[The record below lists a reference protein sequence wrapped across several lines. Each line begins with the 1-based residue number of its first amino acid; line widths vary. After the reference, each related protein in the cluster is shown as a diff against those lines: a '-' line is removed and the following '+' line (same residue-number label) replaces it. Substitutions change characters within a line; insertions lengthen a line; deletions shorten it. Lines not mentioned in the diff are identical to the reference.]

1 MRIAVVGAGA
11 IGAFV
16 GACLARGGTETHLL
30 ARGPHLA
37 AMRRD
42 GVQVLAD
49 AETWSVRVAC
59 TDDPRDIGPVDCVIL
74 GLKAYAYA
82 GAGELLRPLLAAQTA
97 VVPAQNGIPWWYFHE
112 HGGPYDGRR
121 IESVDPAGAVS
132 AAIGPE
138 RVIGCVVY
146 PAVVLEAPGVIRH
159 IEGRRFAIGEPSG
172 AVTERCRSLSQAM
185 TAGGLRCP
193 IEARLREQIWV
204 KLMGNAA
211 FNPLSA
217 LTGATMAE
225 ICQFQPTR
233 ALAAAVMEEVVAV
246 ATSVDCDV
254 PVSIERRLA
263 GAERVGGHRTSTL
276 QDLQAGRRLEL
287 EALLGAVMELAEL
300 TGIEVPRLREIYAVV
315 SLLAEVRA
323 RVG

>member
-1 MRIAVVGAGA
+1 
-11 IGAFV
+11 
-16 GACLARGGTETHLL
+16 L
-30 ARGPHLA
+30 RGP
-37 AMRRD
+37 RKRGC
-42 GVQVLAD
+42 GVAPL
-49 AETWSVRVAC
+49 VA
-59 TDDPRDIGPVDCVIL
+59 
-74 GLKAYAYA
+74 
-82 GAGELLRPLLAAQTA
+82 LLAAQTA
-97 VVPAQNGIPWWYFHE
+97 IVPAQNGIPWWYFHE

-159 IEGRRFAIGEPSG
+159 IEGRRIAIGEPSG
-172 AVTERCRSLSQAM
+172 AVSERCRSLSEAM
-185 TAGGLRCP
+185 TAGGLKCP

-233 ALAAAVMEEVVAV
+233 ALAAAMMEEIVALG
-246 ATSVDCDV
+246 TSLDCDV

-263 GAERVGGHRTSTL
+263 GAERVGGHRTSML
-276 QDLQAGRRLEL
+276 QDLEAGKRLEL
-287 EALLGAVMELAEL
+287 EALLGAVVELAEL
-300 TGIEVPRLREIYAVV
+300 TGTEVPRLREIYAVA

-323 RVG
+323 GTDWRRHSSARHPHTLNR